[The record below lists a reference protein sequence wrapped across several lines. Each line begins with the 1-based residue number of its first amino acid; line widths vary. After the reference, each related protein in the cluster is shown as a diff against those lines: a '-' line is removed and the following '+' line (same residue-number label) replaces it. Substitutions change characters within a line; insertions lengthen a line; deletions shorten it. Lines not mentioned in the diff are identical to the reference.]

1 MKGASRKLISLTLA
15 VLMLFS
21 LLSLTAC
28 NRRYDEEE
36 VLAAAKDLL
45 KRAEMLNEVYYG
57 SGIKYFDS
65 EDKVGLYYCKAD
77 KMHLGELGFST
88 IEELKKI
95 TEQTFSARYSAT
107 VYSTVLTSLKN
118 ENGVIVTPARYHQ
131 QTDENTGAPTDIL
144 VHSNYPALF
153 KSTLEYDYD
162 SMRVEG
168 SKKEKVNLLV
178 DATVTNSDGLSQ
190 KAVVTV
196 TLVEEEN
203 GWRIDNPTYVNYND
217 ALDKYNELKDKDIK

>member
-95 TEQTFSARYSAT
+95 TEQTFSAIPPQVPTRIKVFVPQRKSS
-107 VYSTVLTSLKN
+107 STAIAALGPPIPVEQT
-118 ENGVIVTPARYHQ
+118 ETGTPRSF
-131 QTDENTGAPTDIL
+131 P
-144 VHSNYPALF
+144 V
-153 KSTLEYDYD
+153 
-162 SMRVEG
+162 
-168 SKKEKVNLLV
+168 
-178 DATVTNSDGLSQ
+178 
-190 KAVVTV
+190 
-196 TLVEEEN
+196 
-203 GWRIDNPTYVNYND
+203 
-217 ALDKYNELKDKDIK
+217 